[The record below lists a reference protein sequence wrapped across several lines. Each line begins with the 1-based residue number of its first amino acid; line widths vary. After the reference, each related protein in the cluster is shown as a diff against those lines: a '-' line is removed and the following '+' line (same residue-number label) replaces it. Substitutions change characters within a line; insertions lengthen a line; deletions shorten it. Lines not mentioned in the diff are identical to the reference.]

1 MSVTTTLFGTIP
13 AVVGRPGAAIDGTE
27 EGEWIFGTEADDV
40 IVAGAGDD
48 FIQAIGGSNT
58 ISAGDGND
66 TVLGGAGDD
75 TIEGGSGNDVLSG
88 GGGANTFLFDPSRAE
103 GDDVIVD
110 FTAENGDAIALS
122 AAGLSRV
129 GIDEF
134 SGAALDQSEDFDI
147 VEDAETG
154 DQVIEHPGGTITLFG
169 VPFPEEGQDELSFAA
184 LEADGLLTTSG
195 LVSGTDEG
203 EELTGTDGDDVI
215 IAGGGD
221 DTVTPGSGN
230 DIITLGGGRDTVNI
244 DPSNPNEGND
254 VITDFSAP
262 SALDPT
268 SGDTINF
275 ALEHVLEADPDLPAA
290 DGDAES
296 LSLADF
302 DASANWTIGASEAGN
317 LLLAHPNGSVELGNV
332 AFADQTFEGLSSMIT
347 IDGEEVTEPIPV
359 DDVADGDDG
368 DDVADGDDGVDDGTD
383 GDDVADGDDG
393 VVDDGTGDD
402 VADGDDGG
410 ADDGTDGDDVA
421 DGDDGVDDG
430 TDGDD
435 VAGEEDGA
443 DGQEEV
449 AASASSDPMED
460 AIA

>member
-13 AVVGRPGAAIDGTE
+13 AVIGRPGAVIEGTE
-27 EGEWIFGTEADDV
+27 DGEWIFGTAADDA
-40 IVAGAGDD
+40 IVAGGGDD
-48 FIQAIGGSNT
+48 FVQAIAGTNT

-66 TVLGGAGDD
+66 TVLGGDGGD
-75 TIEGGSGNDVLSG
+75 TIEGGSGDDVMSG
-88 GGGANTFLFDPSRAE
+88 GGGADTFLFDPSRAE

-110 FTAENGDAIALS
+110 FTPEDGDALALS

-134 SGAALDQSEDFDI
+134 SGAALDASEDFDI

-169 VPFPEEGQDELSFAA
+169 VPFPEEGQEEPTFAG
-184 LEADGLLTTSG
+184 LEAAGLLTTSG
-195 LVSGTDEG
+195 LIQGTTNEG

-230 DIITLGGGRDTVNI
+230 DIITLGSGRDTVNI

-268 SGDTINF
+268 SGDVINF
-275 ALEHVLEADPDLPAA
+275 ALDDVLAADPDLPAA
-290 DGDAES
+290 DGDASS

-302 DASANWTIGASEAGN
+302 DASANWGVGASEGGN

-332 AFADQTFEGLSSMIT
+332 AFANQTFASLSSMIT
-347 IDGEEVTEPIPV
+347 IDGEEVSEPIPV
-359 DDVADGDDG
+359 DDDVADGDDGVDDGVDDG
-368 DDVADGDDGVDDGTD
+368 DDVADGDDGV
-383 GDDVADGDDG
+383 
-393 VVDDGTGDD
+393 
-402 VADGDDGG
+402 
-410 ADDGTDGDDVA
+410 
-421 DGDDGVDDG
+421 VDDG

-443 DGQEEV
+443 DGEEDV
-449 AASASSDPMED
+449 AASASPDPMED